1 MKHVSLLSDIL
12 WSEIGRFTMK
22 NLFPR
27 QTLPESE
34 TCFFVA
40 QTPVHNLGKPN
51 VKLLFTQVEA
61 LSVFAALIGAILASR
76 LVDTVHIVHI

>member
-1 MKHVSLLSDIL
+1 MKHVS
-12 WSEIGRFTMK
+12 
-22 NLFPR
+22 
-27 QTLPESE
+27 
-34 TCFFVA
+34 FVA

-76 LVDTVHIVHI
+76 LVDTVHIVHIKYLLLVAEGKKEDLLDLDLKAV